1 MSTRSNEIQWVSDSL
16 DDLAVILREVHGMDD
31 IALLV
36 DHVREELDRRTGLRS
51 EEPTISFV
59 VGTKDRLDRGPDGV
73 FRMLKTA
80 LIAISLAVATPC
92 FAQQVR
98 VISGDI
104 QHVYGPGAQLLD
116 DPDLQAR
123 NERAWEHS
131 LAEKQ
136 LVIQE
141 RQVEVEMRQVEVEKE
156 RLKLQS
162 ASPRE
167 WLRIG

>member
-1 MSTRSNEIQWVSDSL
+1 M
-16 DDLAVILREVHGMDD
+16 
-31 IALLV
+31 
-36 DHVREELDRRTGLRS
+36 
-51 EEPTISFV
+51 
-59 VGTKDRLDRGPDGV
+59 
-73 FRMLKTA
+73 
-80 LIAISLAVATPC
+80 PC

-136 LVIQE
+136 LAIQKQ
-141 RQVEVEMRQVEVEKE
+141 QVEVAMRQVEIETE
-156 RLKLQS
+156 RLKLSQTLIAS
-162 ASPRE
+162 GTASNCDPTNNLCGGVWLGGATRGFGSRMGIRPRIGISPRE
-167 WLRIG
+167 GFSRR